1 LANGSAAID
10 AVLSGVG
17 THDITAHYSGDAI
30 FLASTDNIGVQ
41 VTALPTTVTLTAP
54 ASAALGSTLL
64 LTATANSTGGTPTGQ
79 IIFHDGNAD
88 LGTAA
93 LDVAGVAIL
102 RLDTLAAGSH
112 SLTASYPGDAK
123 FAGSTSAAVTIN
135 IASSDFSLAA
145 SPETATVSA
154 GQSTQFM
161 LTITPSGGFSNNVS
175 FSCAPVTGI
184 TCAFNPAT
192 LSPANGAAAT
202 TLTVTTSATVSRYG
216 LLPID
221 LLGPHPLLLVLALSI
236 SLIWYDRKLQSSRPS
251 LLTAT
256 ALLALV
262 GVSLATAG
270 CGGYGSNM
278 QPNRGTA
285 SVQVV
290 AQSGTISHSTVLTV
304 TVQ

>member
-1 LANGSAAID
+1 
-10 AVLSGVG
+10 VG
-17 THDITAHYSGDAI
+17 THNITAHYNGDAI
-30 FLASTDNIGVQ
+30 FLPSTDNIGVQ
-41 VTALPTTVTLTAP
+41 VTALPTTLTLTAP
-54 ASAALGSTLL
+54 ASAAPGSNIL

-79 IIFHDGNAD
+79 IFFHDGNAD

-93 LDVAGVAIL
+93 LDVAGVAVL
-102 RLDTLAAGSH
+102 RVDTLAAGSH
-112 SLTASYPGDAK
+112 SLTASYLGDEK
-123 FAGSTSAAVTIN
+123 FASSTSAAVTIN
-135 IASSDFSLAA
+135 IASPDFSLSTSPATAIVTA
-145 SPETATVSA
+145 S
-154 GQSTQFM
+154 QSTQFL
-161 LTITPSGGFSNNVS
+161 LTITPSSGLSSNVS
-175 FSCAPVTGI
+175 FSCSPVTGI

-192 LSPANGAAAT
+192 VSPTNGPAAT

-216 LLPID
+216 LLPIV
-221 LLGPHPLLLVLALSI
+221 LLGPYPLLLFLALFI
-236 SLIWYDRKLQSSRPS
+236 SLIWNGRKLQSSRPS
-251 LLTAT
+251 LLSVT

-262 GVSLATAG
+262 VVSLAAGG